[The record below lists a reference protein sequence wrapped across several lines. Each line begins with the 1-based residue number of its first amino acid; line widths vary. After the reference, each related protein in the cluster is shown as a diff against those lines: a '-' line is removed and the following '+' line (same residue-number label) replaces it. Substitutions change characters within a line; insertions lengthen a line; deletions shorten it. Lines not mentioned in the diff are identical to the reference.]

1 MERPS
6 RQTKRRLLCHV
17 LDSLAILYK
26 TGLPV
31 VSQKGAGHGNTWPVT
46 HSPSKSPLLSALSL
60 LFAQRFRPWHPWSPS
75 CGGARGVVGA
85 PRCGT
90 CTGGGTPAL
99 SGEGALGT
107 GGSWEHS
114 GEPRSSRRS
123 LLGSHVCQQG
133 RGGPRY
139 PEECG
144 RAGLMPTS
152 LSCATPCH
160 GFRNGSAMLEMLL
173 SRCPP

>member
-1 MERPS
+1 MGRPS
-6 RQTKRRLLCHV
+6 RQSKRKLSCHV

-31 VSQKGAGHGNTWPVT
+31 VSQKGAGHGNTWPMT

-60 LFAQRFRPWHPWSPS
+60 LFAQHFRPWSPS

-90 CTGGGTPAL
+90 CMGGGTPAL
-99 SGEGALGT
+99 SREGALGT
-107 GGSWEHS
+107 GGSWDHS

-133 RGGPRY
+133 RGGPWY
-139 PEECG
+139 PEERG
-144 RAGLMPTS
+144 WAGLTSTS
-152 LSCATPCH
+152 LRCARPCH
-160 GFRNGSAMLEMLL
+160 GFRNGSAVLEMLL
-173 SRCPP
+173 SRCSP